1 MLSVVIYSFF
11 KMVIYFMIHYIDT
24 FLISLYRV
32 FPVPIAGYLF
42 GTFCLAVFCIILGQ
56 ITQVVL
62 WRWNRPWLN
71 ADNREMVRMHNLS
84 LKALT
89 AKNKPAYTASN
100 KVANDAFG
108 KFFFSRIAMS
118 MASLWPVPFAL
129 AWMDTRFADV
139 EFLVFGLGSVGYLAT
154 FIPVLILAAIL
165 FSRIK
170 THIPFFATVA
180 RQMQTDAEAI
190 GRPMRIGELKSKRA
204 PGKTVPAVDHEK

>member
-1 MLSVVIYSFF
+1 
-11 KMVIYFMIHYIDT
+11 MIHYIDT
-24 FLISLYRV
+24 FLISFYRV

-42 GTFCLAVFCIILGQ
+42 GTFCLAVFCIVFGQ
-56 ITQVVL
+56 ISQVLL

-89 AKNKPAYTASN
+89 AKNKSAYTASN

-129 AWMDTRFADV
+129 AWMEIRFSDV
-139 EFLVFGLGSVGYLAT
+139 NFLVFGLGSAGYLAT
-154 FIPVLILAAIL
+154 FIPMLILAAIL
-165 FSRIK
+165 FSQIK
-170 THIPFFATVA
+170 IHIPFFATVA
-180 RQMQTDAEAI
+180 RQMQADAEAI
-190 GRPMRIGELKSKRA
+190 GRPMRIRELGSKKA
-204 PGKTVPAVDHEK
+204 FNKILPAVDREN